1 MKMDKNNKP
10 SRRKYPAPFSIRLTK
25 DERKSLEQAAAGR
38 PLAGYIRWLIFR
50 KDMSEMPKKLDHY
63 KGYYLAR
70 GNRRGYVAVDL
81 HGEVYSLT
89 RQLGKKAKAL
99 EARLGL
105 TENLPSV
112 TEVKTTI
119 NGRLNKLFKTYT
131 DKVNRGGE
139 VYLSFFGLPHI
150 KSIIPPLETNDGI
163 IKVASLLDLAGMKAS
178 VVQKRAEWKDYVD
191 LVALMDAGITL
202 PLALSAGQAIYKDQ
216 FNPQITLKALSY
228 FDDVKGITPQIKKTL
243 QDAVRGVD
251 LKNLPSLKA
260 LNLTMSELNL

>member
-1 MKMDKNNKP
+1 MTLKTFKP
-10 SRRKYPAPFSIRLTK
+10 DFNILPQPQK
-25 DERKSLEQAAAGR
+25 DLWLE
-38 PLAGYIRWLIFR
+38 L
-50 KDMSEMPKKLDHY
+50 KDVPDSFVLY
-63 KGYYLAR
+63 GGTAIAL
-70 GNRRGYVAVDL
+70 
-81 HGEVYSLT
+81 
-89 RQLGKKAKAL
+89 QLGHRESVDFYFFCEQKFDPDDLLQSIPAL
-99 EARLGL
+99 KNAQITQRE
-105 TENLPSV
+105 ENTLSV
-112 TEVKTTI
+112 
-119 NGRLNKLFKTYT
+119 
-131 DKVNRGGE
+131 KVNRGGE

-150 KSIIPPLETNDGI
+150 KSIIRPLETNDGI
-163 IKVASLLDLAGMKAS
+163 IKIASLLDLAGMKAS

-202 PLALSAGQAIYKDQ
+202 PMALSAGQAIYKDQ